1 MTEFDNWALN
11 WYDKNEKK
19 EDLKSS
25 NLDTSA
31 KRDRIKVIR
40 EEVVDRLNL
49 VLKSRLSK
57 NIKQEISYMC
67 LYSQPDYYKI
77 RYRQIS
83 ETKERIENDIRILKK
98 KLSKLK
104 NRKDMCEEWNQ
115 SEQNDEQSRVFE
127 SLEEAIA
134 NNVNAWMDVD
144 VLLDEYKK
152 CIDDYSQCIKDFRQ
166 IKVDD
171 GDVKGEENNK
181 RKMDAMEREREKHIK
196 KYHGYGCNDDI
207 STEFLKII
215 DDDEINL
222 FELLLS
228 NIKKKDIA
236 SLKKDMWEILSLE
249 LREQIVEL
257 IDKIIQNENNL
268 NRKVWLKYE
277 KDMEEISIRLF
288 HPEIYRITEKMKLLK
303 IHLRY
308 FIDVAPQYSTYSEC
322 FLNVEKCLTKAI
334 KYIEKF
340 NDEQDKLIANKN
352 EEDKKEKKYEGP
364 TYKAIIRM
372 AEDT

>member
-196 KYHGYGCNDDI
+196 KYHGYGCNEDI

-288 HPEIYRITEKMKLLK
+288 HPEIYTCE
-303 IHLRY
+303 
-308 FIDVAPQYSTYSEC
+308 
-322 FLNVEKCLTKAI
+322 
-334 KYIEKF
+334 
-340 NDEQDKLIANKN
+340 
-352 EEDKKEKKYEGP
+352 
-364 TYKAIIRM
+364 
-372 AEDT
+372 

>member
-1 MTEFDNWALN
+1 
-11 WYDKNEKK
+11 
-19 EDLKSS
+19 
-25 NLDTSA
+25 
-31 KRDRIKVIR
+31 
-40 EEVVDRLNL
+40 
-49 VLKSRLSK
+49 
-57 NIKQEISYMC
+57 MC

-181 RKMDAMEREREKHIK
+181 RKTDAMEREREKHIK
-196 KYHGYGCNDDI
+196 KYHGYGCNEDI